1 MYKYASGTRIY
12 VHVLIIDLF
21 YFYIEHNEI
30 VLGEEIFLSY
40 AVQFKARLHGIT
52 QFGHKRFITS
62 GLCQSAFLSS
72 TGVGNKYYIS
82 TTFVTGI
89 IYCMHRAGGRDC
101 TPRPDGRFY
110 VGNKSV
116 TKSGKTCQA
125 WTSQSLY
132 GDDLFPGGSR
142 AAAVNYC
149 RNPFYSPGG
158 VWCITTNH
166 DTELCD
172 VPNCG

>member
-1 MYKYASGTRIY
+1 MA
-12 VHVLIIDLF
+12 D
-21 YFYIEHNEI
+21 
-30 VLGEEIFLSY
+30 
-40 AVQFKARLHGIT
+40 IT

-82 TTFVTGI
+82 ITFVTGI

-101 TPRPDGRFY
+101 TPGPDGRFY

-132 GDDLFPGGSR
+132 GDVRFPDGSR

-158 VWCITTNH
+158 VWCITADH